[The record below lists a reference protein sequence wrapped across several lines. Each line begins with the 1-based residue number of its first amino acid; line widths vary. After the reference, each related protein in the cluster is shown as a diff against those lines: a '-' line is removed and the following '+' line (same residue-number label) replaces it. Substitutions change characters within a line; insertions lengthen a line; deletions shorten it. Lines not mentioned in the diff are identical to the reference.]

1 MKKDYLKPES
11 NVVVFSI
18 NNVILTASNDNES
31 SIPGTYDKIDGDEAD
46 AGRNRGEWGN
56 VWGK

>member
-18 NNVILTASNDNES
+18 ENVIMVTSNDKMPVNPDEEE
-31 SIPGTYDKIDGDEAD
+31 GGDF